1 MRHSSFVIR
10 GAPTHDSELA
20 MKARTTDADDD
31 KDLPLVHELSPSS
44 DPWSAFLRLAH
55 LPYVMFF
62 DSAAQHPIR
71 GRYSYICASPF
82 ECLVVRGEELIR
94 YRPRDAA
101 DLESDYEEFRRS
113 ARPPLEEAAACL
125 EPWKAD
131 RLAHLPP
138 FQGGAAGYFGYGLS
152 GRLEELPT
160 PRWNEFEHAD
170 MVLGLY
176 DWVVAF
182 DHQRG
187 ACHLVTHGF
196 PETSLEARRRLARA
210 RAERVGALLEASSPP
225 SLERF
230 VPGDP
235 LALEDM
241 APSWPLPSPEGLRSN
256 FTRDDYLAAIEQGIE
271 SIRAGDIF
279 QVNLSQRL
287 LFPAR
292 WSPVEHYRRLRTENP
307 APFAGYFDTGE
318 AVIASSSPE
327 QFLELDRGTVVTRPI
342 KGTRPRG
349 YTPHVDSYLGPAL
362 LESEKDRSEN
372 VMIVDLLRND
382 LSKVAEPG
390 SITVPRLFEIERH
403 PTVYHLVS
411 EVRGKLRA
419 GLGAFDLLAATFPG
433 GSITGAP
440 KVRAMEIIAELEPTS
455 RGAYC
460 GSMGWIGFDGG
471 MNTNILIRTVTL
483 ARGWLQIPV
492 GGGIV
497 APSRPE
503 AEYQETLNKAEGMLR
518 ALVE

>member
-1 MRHSSFVIR
+1 MNT
-10 GAPTHDSELA
+10 AASE
-20 MKARTTDADDD
+20 
-31 KDLPLVHELSPSS
+31 LPLVRELSPTPDS
-44 DPWSAFLRLAH
+44 WEMFLRLAH

-62 DSAAQHPIR
+62 DSAAQHAIR

-82 ECLVVRGEELIR
+82 ECLVVRGEELIH
-94 YRPRDAA
+94 YRPRDPSNLAA
-101 DLESDYEEFRRS
+101 DYEEVRRS
-113 ARPPLEEAAACL
+113 AHPPLEEAAECL
-125 EPWKAD
+125 APWKAD
-131 RLAHLPP
+131 RLSALPP

-152 GRLEELPT
+152 RRLEELPT
-160 PRWNEFEHAD
+160 PRWNEFAHAD

-182 DHQRG
+182 DHHRET
-187 ACHLVTHGF
+187 CHLVTHGF
-196 PETSLEARRRLARA
+196 PETSLEARRRLASE
-210 RAERVGALLEASSPP
+210 RAEQVSALLERGQPP
-225 SLERF
+225 SLERS
-230 VPGDP
+230 VPGEP
-235 LALEDM
+235 LMLEEM
-241 APSWPLPSPEGLRSN
+241 APSWPLPSLDSLRSN
-256 FTRDDYLAAIEQGIE
+256 FARDDFLAAIERGIE
-271 SIRAGDIF
+271 YIRAGDIF

-307 APFAGYFDTGE
+307 APFAAYFDTGE

-349 YTPHVDSYLGPAL
+349 YTPHDDFYQGPAL
-362 LESEKDRSEN
+362 YESEKDRSEN
-372 VMIVDLLRND
+372 VMIVDLMRND
-382 LSKVAEPG
+382 LSRIAEPG

-411 EVRGKLRA
+411 EVRAKLRP
-419 GLGAFDLLAATFPG
+419 GLGAFDLLTATFPG

-440 KVRAMEIIAELEPTS
+440 KVRAMEIIAELEPTR

-471 MNTNILIRTVTL
+471 MNTSILIRTVTL
-483 ARGWLQIPV
+483 ARGWLQLPV

-497 APSRPE
+497 AQSRPE

-518 ALVE
+518 ALVD